1 MPKQQ
6 NNLPLTNREVDILN
20 ILWNAEKPLI
30 ASEIVK
36 FDDTLTINTVQSV
49 LKKLMNKK
57 LIEVSDIV
65 YSGTV
70 LCRSYKPTVDS
81 KEFTLNQFVTQFQNS
96 QKTLKLPVFISAMLE
111 IEEDEEAAIQEL
123 EKILEERKKQLS
135 KNIKE
140 K

>member
-20 ILWNAEKPLI
+20 ILWNADKPLI

-96 QKTLKLPVFISAMLE
+96 QKNLKLPIFISAMLE
-111 IEEDEEAAIQEL
+111 IEEDEEATIQEL
-123 EKILEERKKQLS
+123 EKLLEERKKQL
-135 KNIKE
+135 NDKE
-140 K
+140 R